1 MMRRRKERRP
11 DPPMRWV
18 RPEGGF
24 YRGTGPRVGLP
35 PTTPAT
41 AEGFR
46 RQEREAAEA
55 QSAEA
60 ERAARTGPTGH

>member
-11 DPPMRWV
+11 EPPIRWV
-18 RPEGGF
+18 PPVGGL
-24 YRGTGPRVGLP
+24 YRGTGTRVGLP

-46 RQEREAAEA
+46 RREREAQER
-55 QSAEA
+55 AEA
-60 ERAARTGPTGH
+60 ERAAGTASAGD

>member
-1 MMRRRKERRP
+1 MMRRRKQRRP

-35 PTTPAT
+35 PSTPAT

-46 RQEREAAEA
+46 RQEREAQERT
-55 QSAEA
+55 EA
-60 ERAARTGPTGH
+60 ERAARARSAGG